1 VTELDVIQYGL
12 DVYGRPVWMT
22 VLMRD
27 WFEGYCDELGWVPRI
42 LQGCF
47 MERLGGG
54 AAASQGA
61 HDKAKCLDLETDGR
75 TVVEIDR
82 MVRVARTRGAGAYR
96 RDQSYRHGSMRP
108 HMHLTLGV
116 DEPGSPMAET
126 LWASYV
132 AGGDGLGIQPPQPDY
147 EWRPDPLVLT
157 PPEDDMKEED
167 FDRIQAMLDAQRA
180 SIVKDLLK
188 AAVNKAGDTVKKALR
203 LGAGL
208 AD

>member
-1 VTELDVIQYGL
+1 VSELDVIQYGL

-96 RDQSYRHGSMRP
+96 RDQSYRHGSMQP